1 VPSVVTLKRIR
12 QMTQVHKVAGLP
24 KVSRADVA
32 RVMLDV
38 ARDDRTIG
46 QKLLVSSKRSVLNA
60 A

>member
-1 VPSVVTLKRIR
+1 
-12 QMTQVHKVAGLP
+12 MTQVHKVAGLP